1 MIKKVWC
8 KSFRLWWK
16 KDNLLFSVQNISAKQ
31 STTISASLQC
41 AQFSP
46 LHSCTQWSQWS
57 HIRWTIYL
65 TSPCFVLQAGA
76 RECRLQV
83 KHWNIGAAPILA
95 AVYCEPHLCTQM
107 HSQYYPFWMSK
118 YGGSDV
124 IRSPAKYYTLW
135 TGSGS
140 GLLAKSLRSRGC
152 QTPLLYIWLCP
163 QEIG

>member
-1 MIKKVWC
+1 MQNRVQP
-8 KSFRLWWK
+8 
-16 KDNLLFSVQNISAKQ
+16 SVLIVQ
-31 STTISASLQC
+31 QC
-41 AQFSP
+41 NHQCFSP
-46 LHSCTQWSQWS
+46 VCTVFSAIQLHSMESMKS
-57 HIRWTIYL
+57 HQLNNLFNVPLLCITHR
-65 TSPCFVLQAGA
+65 CKRMQAA
-76 RECRLQV
+76 SETL
-83 KHWNIGAAPILA
+83 KHIVPAHILA

-163 QEIG
+163 SPLTGDWIAH